1 MSSESIREVLWLEQE
16 SKGTVGGAEARN
28 GRVTGKIRQALRPW
42 KGLWLL
48 LWMWEQVLKGEIML
62 LVACKFRFKCIAQ
75 SNCLLG
81 VYADCHRS
89 PALKR
94 RTDDWSILMEK
105 AHLFLWLSQSW
116 FLNSVPSLAV
126 ITANLIFNALRKWGT
141 KAVLWSYVLW
151 QNFGGCL
158 DLCIVYPF
166 SLFCWSERRGQ
177 LWRSVFCSP
186 LWWVSIIGFWFF

>member
-1 MSSESIREVLWLEQE
+1 MEGEQAKSGRPSGHGKDFGFYSECE
-16 SKGTVGGAEARN
+16 SKSWR
-28 GRVTGKIRQALRPW
+28 GKSCCWWPVSSGSNAL
-42 KGLWLL
+42 LSL
-48 LWMWEQVLKGEIML
+48 
-62 LVACKFRFKCIAQ
+62 
-75 SNCLLG
+75 SSCLLG

-89 PALKR
+89 PGLKR

-105 AHLFLWLSQSW
+105 AHLFLWLPQSW

-126 ITANLIFNALRKWGT
+126 ITANLISNALRKWGT

-158 DLCIVYPF
+158 DSCIVCPF